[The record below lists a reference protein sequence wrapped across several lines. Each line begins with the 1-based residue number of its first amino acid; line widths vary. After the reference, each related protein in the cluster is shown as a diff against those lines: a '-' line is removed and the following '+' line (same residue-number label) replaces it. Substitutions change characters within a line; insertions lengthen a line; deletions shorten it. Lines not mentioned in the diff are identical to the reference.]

1 MTQFRD
7 DKTSQ
12 ILELS
17 RIKINKKE
25 KVKDFNHRFITL
37 LNRILDKPVEVVQIE
52 FYTATLPPPVAMFVN
67 IKEKQTLVE
76 IFQEAIK
83 VEKDLASIS
92 SHLGNEEKNF
102 YI

>member
-1 MTQFRD
+1 
-7 DKTSQ
+7 
-12 ILELS
+12 
-17 RIKINKKE
+17 
-25 KVKDFNHRFITL
+25 
-37 LNRILDKPVEVVQIE
+37 
-52 FYTATLPPPVAMFVN
+52 MFVN